1 MTSYQTPLKEARGK
15 GSAKHGVGHF
25 IAQRVSALALIVLV
39 LWAVY
44 SALRLAN
51 LAAQPNG
58 YSDTVAWL
66 QSPFNAVPAAL
77 LIGVG
82 VYHMQLG
89 MRTII
94 EDYIARRFTLS
105 VLLVL
110 NLFACWIIAAVGVL
124 SVLKVALTGAGA
136 Y

>member
-39 LWAVY
+39 IWAVY
-44 SALRLAN
+44 SALKLSA
-51 LAAQPNG
+51 LSYP
-58 YSDTVAWL
+58 STVAWL
-66 QSPFNAVPAAL
+66 QSPFNAVPTAL

-82 VYHMQLG
+82 AYHMQLG

-94 EDYIARRFTLS
+94 EDYIARRFTLGL
-105 VLLVL
+105 LLVL
-110 NLFACWIIAAVGVL
+110 NLFACWIIAAVGIL

-136 Y
+136 F